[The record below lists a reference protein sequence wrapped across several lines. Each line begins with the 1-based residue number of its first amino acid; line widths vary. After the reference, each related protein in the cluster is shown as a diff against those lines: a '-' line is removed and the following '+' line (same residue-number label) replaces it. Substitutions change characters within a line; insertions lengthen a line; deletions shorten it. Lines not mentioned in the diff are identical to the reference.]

1 MTNVDD
7 FTIENGVLVKYEGSD
22 SDVIIPYGV
31 TSIGESAFS
40 ECYNLTSI
48 TIPEGVISIGDYAF
62 SQCFSLT
69 SITLPDSV
77 TSIGGDAFLDCDSL
91 TSVTIPGSVTDIDSG
106 AFERCSNLTT
116 VTIPDSV
123 TSIGIGIFSGCSCL
137 TSVVIPGSV
146 TSIDDDAFED
156 CSSLT
161 NVTIPDGVTSIGD
174 CAFKGCSSLISITL
188 PDGVTKIGNN
198 PFQAC
203 EALTNIHVSP
213 DHAELAVIDG
223 VLVGKTDS
231 RLICCPMTK
240 KGEYV
245 IPEGIKEIGDN
256 AFYNCSG
263 LTSII
268 IPDSVAN
275 IGNNAFFGCSSLT
288 SIMIP
293 NSVTSIGNSAFSDCG
308 SLTSIM
314 IPDGV
319 TVIDEATFSGCSS
332 LTSIM
337 IPDSVTS
344 IGDSTFSGCSSLTS
358 ITIPG
363 SVTRIGNGAFSEC
376 FDLAGIM
383 IPDSVNYIGDQAFYG
398 CTGLSE
404 ISVCGLI
411 KRVGSTAFQ
420 RAYNFEHRKLADLMI
435 VVRGKLGPALYNMF
449 SKDKSLKTCA
459 VYPDEQLCSEVPVRM
474 RKRLAIRVAD
484 SIIQGHSIPDEI
496 YQSYLRFFLAHI
508 TEWFDDFREDQYSVI
523 QLILRE
529 KLIKITEIDSLIK
542 SVSQKKNGELL
553 NMLMAY
559 QQENFGVEDYDR
571 QTEKE
576 FRKME
581 RDATIRSD
589 PTSQKYI
596 NAVWTAGRK
605 EPYVKS
611 LKEVS
616 AVITFPT
623 QVGKMAITGIADG
636 FEFRGDDHAQ
646 EKVEEIVIPEGY
658 TYIGSNAF
666 YGCENLKKITLPG
679 SIAQIGSGA
688 FSYCSNLKTI
698 CFGSLDTWLA
708 IDKSKWECTPLYFGG
723 SLYFEGKCLKSLNIP
738 EGTTNILPNAFEYC
752 SQFTDV
758 SFPDSVKEISLRAFS
773 HCDGLTSVNIPENV
787 RSIGT
792 EAFSYCKKLARV
804 TIQANITA
812 IESSTF
818 CQCKNLTAVEIP
830 ESVTSI
836 GTEAFEHCEKL
847 PEITIPSRTK
857 SIGDSAFEG
866 CKKLRTM
873 ELPKSVYSVGQ
884 RAFAE
889 SGIKALIVRSARLNL
904 QNTRCMT
911 GCRNYVIYAPKGSP
925 ASQYIPD
932 HTLPLESLGE
942 LPLTDPMP
950 AKETSG
956 GKLAGLT
963 FVVTGDMATWP
974 DREDLK
980 VFIESCGG
988 RLTGSVSG
996 KTDYLIAN
1004 DQSSGTT
1011 KLQKAQQLGVK
1022 IIDENEFLKLAGK
1035 KQ

>member
-1 MTNVDD
+1 MTDMDD
-7 FTIENGVLVKYEGSD
+7 FMIEDGVLIKYEGSD
-22 SDVIIPYGV
+22 SDVVIPAGV
-31 TSIGESAFS
+31 TSIGEGAFF
-40 ECYNLTSI
+40 ECYDLTSI
-48 TIPEGVISIGDYAF
+48 TIPDSVTSIGDFAF
-62 SQCFSLT
+62 SQCSSLK
-69 SITLPDSV
+69 SITIPDSV
-77 TSIGGDAFLDCDSL
+77 TSIGGDAFEDCDSL

-106 AFERCSNLTT
+106 AFERCSSLTT

-123 TSIGIGIFSGCSCL
+123 TGIGFGIFSGCSSL
-137 TSVVIPGSV
+137 TSVVIPDSV
-146 TSIDDDAFED
+146 TSIGDDAFED

-161 NVTIPDGVTSIGD
+161 TVTIPDGVTSIGNH
-174 CAFKGCSSLISITL
+174 AFSGCSSLTSITI
-188 PDGVTKIGNN
+188 PDSVTKIGKN
-198 PFQAC
+198 PFKAC
-203 EALTNIHVSP
+203 EALSKVHVSP
-213 DHAELAVIDG
+213 DHTALAVIDG
-223 VLVGKTDS
+223 VLFSKTDS

-245 IPEGIKEIGDN
+245 IPEGIKEIGDD
-256 AFYNCSG
+256 AFYNCSSMA
-263 LTSII
+263 SIT
-268 IPDSVAN
+268 
-275 IGNNAFFGCSSLT
+275 L
-288 SIMIP
+288 P
-293 NSVTSIGNSAFSDCG
+293 NSVTSIGDSA
-308 SLTSIM
+308 
-314 IPDGV
+314 
-319 TVIDEATFSGCSS
+319 FSGCSG
-332 LTSIM
+332 LTSIT

-344 IGDSTFSGCSSLTS
+344 IGEYSFSGCSSLAS
-358 ITIPG
+358 ITIPN
-363 SVTRIGNGAFSEC
+363 SVTSIDNYVFQDCSSLTSVMIPDSVTKIGFGAFTNCYE
-376 FDLAGIM
+376 LERIV
-383 IPDSVNYIGDQAFYG
+383 IPDSVNYIVDKAFYG
-398 CTGLSE
+398 CTRLSE
-404 ISVCGLI
+404 ISLCGLI
-411 KRVGSTAFQ
+411 KCPDSMAFL
-420 RAYNFEHRKLADLMI
+420 RAYDFEYRKLADLMI
-435 VVRGKLGPALYNMF
+435 IVRGKPGPALYNVL
-449 SKDKSLKTCA
+449 SKDKSLQKCT
-459 VYPDEQLCSEVPVRM
+459 VYPDEQLCSEVPVRLK
-474 RKRLAIRVAD
+474 KRLAIRVAD
-484 SIIQGHSIPDEI
+484 SIIQGHSLPDEI
-496 YQSYLRFFLAHI
+496 YQSYIRYFSAHI
-508 TEWFDDFREDQYSVI
+508 NEWFDGYEEDYYPVI

-529 KLIKITEIDSLIK
+529 KLIKITDIDSLIK
-542 SVSQKKNGELL
+542 SVNKKQNGELL

-559 QQENFGVEDYDR
+559 QQENFGLEDYDR

-581 RDATIRSD
+581 RDAIIRSD
-589 PTSQKYI
+589 PASQKYI
-596 NAVWTAGRK
+596 NAIWTAGRK

-616 AVITFPT
+616 AVVTFPL
-623 QVGKMAITGIADG
+623 QVGKMTITGIADG

-658 TYIGSNAF
+658 TCIGRNAF
-666 YGCENLKKITLPG
+666 YGCTNLKKITLPN
-679 SIAQIGSGA
+679 SIARIGSGA
-688 FSYCSNLKTI
+688 FSNCPNLKTI
-698 CFGSLDTWLA
+698 CFGSLDAWLA
-708 IDKSKWECTPLYFGG
+708 IDKSKWEASPLYFGG
-723 SLYFEGKCLKSLNIP
+723 TLYFEGKCPKSLIIP
-738 EGTTNILPNAFEYC
+738 EGTTNILPNDFEYC

-758 SFPDSVKEISLRAFS
+758 SFPDSVKEIGYRAFS

-804 TIQANITA
+804 TIRANITA

-847 PEITIPSRTK
+847 PEITIPSRMK
-857 SIGDSAFEG
+857 NIGDSSFEG

-904 QNTRCMT
+904 RNTRCIT

-950 AKETSG
+950 AKEASG

-963 FVVTGDMATWP
+963 FVVTGDMVTWP
-974 DREDLK
+974 DRDDLK
-980 VFIESCGG
+980 AFIESCGG